1 MKYLKNFITMVI
13 EGIESYKVNIFTNSD
28 FITKYVFSDLE
39 GNEYLVQ
46 LKNDVVGPKNNPI
59 IGSSYE
65 LTYFVWDEEI
75 GDWSIDK
82 IVNSNVFRVMKT
94 IFGEIVPLFLNEKS
108 WVNLLRFEGLAK
120 ENENKFAITQRTK
133 LYLRYLSNNPIE
145 GYKMEN
151 SGNRINLIKIKK

>member
-13 EGIESYKVNIFTNSD
+13 EGIESYKVNILTNSN

-65 LTYFVWDEEI
+65 LTYFVWDEGI

-94 IFGEIVPLFLNEKS
+94 IFGEIVPLFLNENS

-133 LYLRYLSNNPIE
+133 LYLRYLSNNPID

-151 SGNRINLIKIKK
+151 NGNRINLIKIKK